1 MFHTAMLPHFYINNY
16 LFGQYTI
23 WCWKEQWHRY
33 QNNRIPFKNKTHN
46 YMQQLFSLHVKC
58 SCNVISNIH
67 CISAFYFL
75 LCISMNDS
83 GFSIVENI
91 CLKRYMNDPKFLWM
105 KIINSLISNRLQM
118 KKYLGQFSFSRQPQ
132 KRKLTIHCTKL
143 YHKIIWCTSTSRYR
157 CRKERT
163 NMHSICKVPWLAYCF
178 FVFFKYN
185 CRFQVLGTCFSVIG
199 CWRWRSFLGR
209 TWIFLRLLVFQIG
222 SWSLRASDLHIQ

>member
-1 MFHTAMLPHFYINNY
+1 MQCHIKYSFISPIY
-16 LFGQYTI
+16 L
-23 WCWKEQWHRY
+23 
-33 QNNRIPFKNKTHN
+33 
-46 YMQQLFSLHVKC
+46 
-58 SCNVISNIH
+58 
-67 CISAFYFL
+67 L
-75 LCISMNDS
+75 LCISMNDR
-83 GFSIVENI
+83 GFSINWKYLFEKI
-91 CLKRYMNDPKFLWM
+91 YECSYPKFLWM
-105 KIINSLISNRLQM
+105 KIINSLTLNRLQM

-132 KRKLTIHCTKL
+132 KRKLTLHCTKL

>member
-1 MFHTAMLPHFYINNY
+1 
-16 LFGQYTI
+16 
-23 WCWKEQWHRY
+23 
-33 QNNRIPFKNKTHN
+33 
-46 YMQQLFSLHVKC
+46 MQCHIKYS
-58 SCNVISNIH
+58 
-67 CISAFYFL
+67 CISPIYLL
-75 LCISMNDS
+75 LCISMNDR
-83 GFSIVENI
+83 GFSINWKYLFEKINEWSEVPMDEN
-91 CLKRYMNDPKFLWM
+91 NKFFNI
-105 KIINSLISNRLQM
+105 KSITN

-132 KRKLTIHCTKL
+132 KRKLTIHCTKP